1 MIAKVV
7 FLCAAFAVSHANIH
21 LKAPLV
27 STGVS
32 QTSRQQDAHGSYAF
46 GYDIVDKHGASN
58 SRSEVGD
65 GYGNKKGTYTIH
77 DIDGRARRVDYVADK
92 LGFRAAVKTNEPG
105 TAHSTPAAAAINSP
119 YAGPSVDHIAP
130 VATAVVGHAAVAAPV
145 IAAAPVVAAAPVA
158 YGGYGLGHGAATGL
172 GYGAGTYGAGAYG
185 GYNAGAYGGYSAGT
199 YGAGAYGGHDAGAYG
214 GYGAGT
220 YGAGAY
226 GGYDTGAYGGYGAA
240 TGKGLVY

>member
-1 MIAKVV
+1 MIAKAV
-7 FLCAAFAVSHANIH
+7 FLCSVIAASCANVL

-32 QTSRQQDAHGSYAF
+32 ASSRTQDAYGNYAF
-46 GYDIVDKHGASN
+46 NYDIVDKLGASN

-105 TAHSTPAAAAINSP
+105 TAASTPAAALIASP

-130 VATAVVGHAAVAAPV
+130 VA
-145 IAAAPVVAAAPVA
+145 
-158 YGGYGLGHGAATGL
+158 
-172 GYGAGTYGAGAYG
+172 
-185 GYNAGAYGGYSAGT
+185 
-199 YGAGAYGGHDAGAYG
+199 
-214 GYGAGT
+214 
-220 YGAGAY
+220 
-226 GGYDTGAYGGYGAA
+226 
-240 TGKGLVY
+240 